1 MNHRYATVAL
11 CILMLAGCSSVV
23 DEGHYTVNQVDDLKD
38 QDSDGVINA
47 RDKCADTELGS
58 LVDNDGCP
66 TESAKDMVQDLHVLF
81 DHDKDVVKPEFL
93 PNIASM
99 ANFMRSHTDMTLVLE
114 GHTSQVGSDEHNQ
127 ALSLRRAAAVKRI
140 MVSDNGIAADRVIL
154 KPFASSKPAVV
165 GQDEQ
170 AHSANRRVVGSLA
183 ATDSE
188 LVRKW
193 TVFSESKGF

>member
-1 MNHRYATVAL
+1 MNRYATVAL

-23 DEGHYTVNQVDDLKD
+23 DEGHYKVNQVADLKD

-66 TESAKDMVQDLHVLF
+66 TQSALDTVQDLHVLF
-81 DHDKDVVKPEFL
+81 DHDKDVVKPEFF

-99 ANFMRSHTDMTLVLE
+99 ATFMRSHTDMTLVME
-114 GHTSQVGSDEHNQ
+114 GHASQVGTDEHNQ
-127 ALSLRRAAAVKRI
+127 ALSLRRAAAVKHI
-140 MVSDNGIAADRVIL
+140 MVSEHGIAADRVIL
-154 KPFASSKPAVV
+154 KPFAATHPAVL
-165 GQDEQ
+165 GQDEP

-183 ATDSE
+183 ATNSE

-193 TVFSESKGF
+193 TVFSVSKGF